1 MNDRIDPILPSR
13 AGAPDQPLDPR
24 AQQLLDSLP
33 FGQRLPVSR
42 LHYPHVVNRLAAE
55 WHLPRRMLGV
65 FDELLMDTRGARG
78 GFPFEAALELMQLR
92 EHYLGVL
99 HPELRP
105 EPTAR
110 DPEVWR
116 GIWR

>member
-1 MNDRIDPILPSR
+1 MKDETDPILPSR
-13 AGAPDQPLDPR
+13 PEAAGRQPLDTR
-24 AQQLLDSLP
+24 AQRLVDSLP
-33 FGQRLPVSR
+33 AAHRMPVLR
-42 LHYPHVVNRLAAE
+42 RRYPHVINRLAAE
-55 WHLPRRMLGV
+55 WHLPRRAMRI
-65 FDELLMDTRGARG
+65 FDDLLVDVRGSRG

-92 EHYLGVL
+92 EHYVSVL

-116 GIWR
+116 